1 MVPRDRYTFVVA
13 QTKGRETVRSA
24 GSLTSFS
31 LKVVAIVGMTCNH
44 LSWIFADQLPFPLL
58 CVLEGA
64 GGLTFPT
71 MAFLLAEGWR
81 HTSNI
86 GKYEFRLAVF
96 ALVSQIPYSL
106 FLDRQCNVM
115 VTLFLGLVLLHLLGV
130 MKQRVLW
137 YAAVAVG
144 VVASGACDWGFIGVP
159 MILIAAF
166 MPTRRQQALCSAAL
180 PVAGFGIPAALE
192 LAAGNIGAL
201 PALLYAVGNGI
212 AGLLLCAY
220 NGKRGR
226 PLKWFFYAYYP
237 AHIAVLGI
245 AHGLI
250 TGVWITG

>member
-1 MVPRDRYTFVVA
+1 
-13 QTKGRETVRSA
+13 
-24 GSLTSFS
+24 
-31 LKVVAIVGMTCNH
+31 
-44 LSWIFADQLPFPLL
+44 
-58 CVLEGA
+58 
-64 GGLTFPT
+64 
-71 MAFLLAEGWR
+71 
-81 HTSNI
+81 
-86 GKYEFRLAVF
+86 
-96 ALVSQIPYSL
+96 
-106 FLDRQCNVM
+106 
-115 VTLFLGLVLLHLLGV
+115 
-130 MKQRVLW
+130 
-137 YAAVAVG
+137 
-144 VVASGACDWGFIGVP
+144 
-159 MILIAAF
+159 

-220 NGKRGR
+220 IGQRGR